1 MAGGLVAFLQG
12 LDAAVNLGEA
22 LSSHA

>member
-1 MAGGLVAFLQG
+1 MVGGLVAFLQG

-22 LSSHA
+22 LSPLA

>member
-1 MAGGLVAFLQG
+1 MVDGLVAFLQG

-22 LSSHA
+22 LSPHA

>member
-1 MAGGLVAFLQG
+1 MAGDLVAFLQG

-22 LSSHA
+22 LSPLA